1 MNIQEAKL
9 ILGACRPR
17 GQDAADPRVQEALEL
32 ANRDPELAAWQ
43 ARECRLNAALGGK
56 VREQSRPPADLKAA
70 ILAAT
75 RMARPVP
82 WYQQPAWI
90 TAMAAMLIGALV
102 LLALVLPKKGGAE
115 FARFQTEMADV
126 LSSKDFHL
134 DHATPSASEA
144 RQWLA
149 DRRVD
154 FVLPAKLEA
163 QPTHGCRV
171 LDWQGHRVSLVCFEL
186 AGGETVHLFTVDRS
200 ALRDAPPE
208 QLKFGAAGRYALAGW
223 TRGEKVYLAA
233 SSKGEASLRKLL

>member
-1 MNIQEAKL
+1 MNTQEAKL
-9 ILGACRPR
+9 ILGASRAR
-17 GQDAADPRVQEALEL
+17 GQDAADPRVQEALAL
-32 ANRDPELAAWQ
+32 AHRDPELAVWH
-43 ARECRLNAALGGK
+43 ARESRIHAALGGK

-70 ILAAT
+70 ILAAA

-82 WYQQPAWI
+82 WYRQPARI

-102 LLALVLPKKGGAE
+102 LLALVLPRRGGE
-115 FARFQTEMADV
+115 FARFQTAMADV
-126 LSSKDFHL
+126 LSSKDFRL
-134 DHATPSASEA
+134 DNTTSNASEA

-154 FVLPAKLEA
+154 FVLPAGLEA

-171 LDWQGHRVSLVCFEL
+171 LNWQGHQVSLVCFEL
-186 AGGETVHLFTVDRS
+186 AGGETVHLFTVDRR

-208 QLKFGAAGRYALAGW
+208 QLKFGTAGRYALAGW